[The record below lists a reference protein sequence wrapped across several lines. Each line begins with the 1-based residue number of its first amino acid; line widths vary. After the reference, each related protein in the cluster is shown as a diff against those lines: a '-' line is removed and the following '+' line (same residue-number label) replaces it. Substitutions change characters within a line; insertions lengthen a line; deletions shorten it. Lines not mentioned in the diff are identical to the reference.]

1 MMNLIQ
7 YQSSIQFK
15 TEGGQKKL
23 WDIVRNKWIYV
34 TPEEVVRQCVLWYI
48 IDDKKY
54 SKRLIAVEKSIIY
67 YKVKKRFD
75 IVVFN
80 KKLAPIILVECK
92 NPEVALDQKSLNQIQ
107 TYDHI
112 INGQHLWLTNGHENI
127 IFAKAAEDDQ
137 IRSLADIP
145 SKQELKKG

>member
-1 MMNLIQ
+1 MNLIQ

-34 TPEEVVRQCVLWYI
+34 TPEEVVRQCVLWYM

-54 SKRLIAVEKSIIY
+54 SKRLIAVEKSITY

-92 NPEVALDQKSLNQIQ
+92 SPEVALDQKSLNQIQ

-127 IFAKAAEDDQ
+127 ILAKSAEDDQ
-137 IRSLADIP
+137 VRSLVDIP
-145 SKQELKKG
+145 SKQERKEG